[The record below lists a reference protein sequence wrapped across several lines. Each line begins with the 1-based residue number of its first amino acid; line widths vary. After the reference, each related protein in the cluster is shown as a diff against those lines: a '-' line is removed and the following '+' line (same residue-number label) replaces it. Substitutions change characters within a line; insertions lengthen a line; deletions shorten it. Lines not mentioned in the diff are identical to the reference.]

1 MFILSYYKCG
11 KFCLLCWKFSC
22 VHRGYSFPH
31 VLFIMLQ
38 LKISRNN
45 SCSGAIWS
53 LYNSGSDPLPGT
65 LGTLGIFDIPK
76 LLPSPAWQWPMIYR
90 IVFISQKRPPAQ
102 FLMTPELL
110 CTGARLEP
118 AMLTPAW
125 KGGLPSACWVTRDF
139 STRAWR
145 SSRLTARH
153 LQRLSIHLMAGKEIL
168 FLYCFRNNWDKQPPC
183 RTCS

>member
-1 MFILSYYKCG
+1 MFILSSYKCG

-45 SCSGAIWS
+45 FCSGAIWS

-76 LLPSPAWQWPMIYR
+76 LLPSPAWQWPVIYR
-90 IVFISQKRPPAQ
+90 IVFISQK
-102 FLMTPELL
+102 TP
-110 CTGARLEP
+110 
-118 AMLTPAW
+118 
-125 KGGLPSACWVTRDF
+125 
-139 STRAWR
+139 
-145 SSRLTARH
+145 
-153 LQRLSIHLMAGKEIL
+153 RLSSWWLLNFSAVEQGWSQPCSPQPEKED
-168 FLYCFRNNWDKQPPC
+168 CQVPAEWQGTSPHEHGEVAD
-183 RTCS
+183 